1 MPRRGCVLCV
11 YASVSDCNEFV
22 LLFVTR
28 TASPASY
35 CAALCSPLAT
45 AQVEAMLSK
54 YEWIAADRQYFGKA
68 NTAYDFGANDP
79 GDVSR
84 RLSNLEEQKV

>member
-1 MPRRGCVLCV
+1 MNSCLS
-11 YASVSDCNEFV
+11 AK
-22 LLFVTR
+22 
-28 TASPASY
+28 TASQCAS
-35 CAALCSPLAT
+35 LCSLCAIV
-45 AQVEAMLSK
+45 QVEAMLSK

-79 GDVSR
+79 AGVSR

>member
-1 MPRRGCVLCV
+1 M
-11 YASVSDCNEFV
+11 
-22 LLFVTR
+22 
-28 TASPASY
+28 
-35 CAALCSPLAT
+35 
-45 AQVEAMLSK
+45 SK

-79 GDVSR
+79 AGVSR

>member
-11 YASVSDCNEFV
+11 YASVSDCNELM

-28 TASPASY
+28 TACAS
-35 CAALCSPLAT
+35 LCSPLAT

>member
-1 MPRRGCVLCV
+1 M
-11 YASVSDCNEFV
+11 
-22 LLFVTR
+22 
-28 TASPASY
+28 
-35 CAALCSPLAT
+35 LA
-45 AQVEAMLSK
+45 K

-84 RLSNLEEQKV
+84 RLSNLEEQKVGRRMRYC